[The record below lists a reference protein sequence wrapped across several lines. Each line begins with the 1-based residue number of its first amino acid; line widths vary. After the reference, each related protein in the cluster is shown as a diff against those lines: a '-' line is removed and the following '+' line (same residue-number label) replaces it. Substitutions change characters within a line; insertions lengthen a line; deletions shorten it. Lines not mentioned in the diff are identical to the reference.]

1 MFDRRFDGSDGANRD
16 TVAPRREIRLGR
28 SSQLATGTLACP
40 ECDAPV
46 FPGDAP
52 LAVGAPVACPFCG
65 EAGAVR
71 DFLSL
76 TPPARPARVVV
87 RVRAR

>member
-1 MFDRRFDGSDGANRD
+1 MFDRRFDGSDA
-16 TVAPRREIRLGR
+16 ARREPVAGRRELRFGR

-46 FPGDAP
+46 FPGDHP
-52 LAVGAPVACPFCG
+52 LGIADTVACPFCHRSG
-65 EAGAVR
+65 PVR

-76 TPPARPARVVV
+76 TPPSRPAHVVV
-87 RVRAR
+87 RVRHR

>member
-1 MFDRRFDGSDGANRD
+1 
-16 TVAPRREIRLGR
+16 
-28 SSQLATGTLACP
+28 
-40 ECDAPV
+40 V
-46 FPGDAP
+46 FPGAAP
-52 LAVGAPVACPFCG
+52 LAVGTRIACPFCG

-76 TPPARPARVVV
+76 TPPARPAHVVV